1 MVMDMKRNN
10 RGFTLVEI
18 VIAVAIPAIL
28 IGIAA
33 PVLLGNVNKTKM
45 TTDKANAATIGQT
58 AMLVV
63 AEADGSGKFEDVFG
77 TDVVIDDISDLS
89 GDNTGFGK
97 LFAGKLDTSTMKPKA
112 SGYSAFS
119 LYITSSD
126 SDQAEALVYAKP
138 SGGGKLIQLWPE
150 VEDTKNYGR

>member
-10 RGFTLVEI
+10 RRVYSSGDRHCS
-18 VIAVAIPAIL
+18 
-28 IGIAA
+28 GHSGHSHRDCGS
-33 PVLLGNVNKTKM
+33 VLLGNVNKTKM

-89 GDNTGFGK
+89 GG
-97 LFAGKLDTSTMKPKA
+97 
-112 SGYSAFS
+112 
-119 LYITSSD
+119 
-126 SDQAEALVYAKP
+126 
-138 SGGGKLIQLWPE
+138 
-150 VEDTKNYGR
+150 